1 MGPVVS
7 RRARRGL
14 FGLVVASAVV
24 TAGCGIPTGGTPIS
38 IAKSDVPPH
47 LINPVTPTTV
57 NSPIPA
63 GAAVPEPIYL
73 VGPSQHVIAVSR
85 DVQFPASLSEIMETL
100 LAGPTAI
107 ESKFGL
113 QSFLSGSKT
122 HVSVAVVGGIATVNF
137 TTNPVLDQVVGPD
150 QTLAIAQ
157 VVYTATQQSG
167 VTGVVFQIAGQ
178 PIGVPTASGVQ
189 VPGPVDRT
197 SYLPQ
202 APLT

>member
-1 MGPVVS
+1 LAALALAV
-7 RRARRGL
+7 
-14 FGLVVASAVV
+14 LVG
-24 TAGCGIPTGGTPIS
+24 GCGIPTGGTPTV
-38 IAKSDVPPH
+38 IAKSDVPLH
-47 LINPVTPTTV
+47 LINPVTPPTD
-57 NSPIPA
+57 SPVPA

-85 DVQFPASLSEIMETL
+85 DVQFPASLGEIMGTL
-100 LAGPTAI
+100 LVGPTAA
-107 ESKFGL
+107 ESRFGL
-113 QSFLSGSKT
+113 QSFLTGTKT
-122 HVSVAVVGGIATVNF
+122 NVVVTVVAGIATVNF
-137 TTNPVLDQVVGPD
+137 TTNPVQVVGPD

-178 PIGVPTASGVQ
+178 PIEVPTASGVQ
-189 VPGPVDRT
+189 VSGPVDRT

>member
-7 RRARRGL
+7 RRPRRGL
-14 FGLVVASAVV
+14 LGLVVASALAA
-24 TAGCGIPTGGTPIS
+24 AGCGIPTGGNPIS

-47 LINPVTPTTV
+47 LFNPVTPTTV

-85 DVQFPASLSEIMETL
+85 DVQFPASLSEIMESL
-100 LAGPTAI
+100 LAGPTAV

-122 HVSVAVVGGIATVNF
+122 DVSLTVVGGIATVDF
-137 TTNPVLDQVVGPD
+137 TTNPVQVVGPD

-167 VTGVVFQIAGQ
+167 VTGVSFQIAGQ
-178 PIGVPTASGVQ
+178 PIGVPTSSGVQ
-189 VPGPVDRT
+189 VPGPVDRS

-202 APLT
+202 APLP

>member
-1 MGPVVS
+1 
-7 RRARRGL
+7 
-14 FGLVVASAVV
+14 LVAVASAVL
-24 TAGCGIPTGGTPIS
+24 AGGCGIPTGGTPTV
-38 IAKSDVPPH
+38 IAKSDVPLH

-57 NSPIPA
+57 NSPVPA

-85 DVQFPASLSEIMETL
+85 DVQFPASLSEIMATL
-100 LAGPTAI
+100 LVGPTAA
-107 ESKFGL
+107 ESRFGL
-113 QSFLSGSKT
+113 QNFLTGTKT
-122 HVSVAVVGGIATVNF
+122 HVVVTVVAGIATVNF
-137 TTNPVLDQVVGPD
+137 TTNPVQVVGPD

-178 PIGVPTASGVQ
+178 AIEVPTASGVQ

>member
-1 MGPVVS
+1 M
-7 RRARRGL
+7 
-14 FGLVVASAVV
+14 
-24 TAGCGIPTGGTPIS
+24 
-38 IAKSDVPPH
+38 
-47 LINPVTPTTV
+47 
-57 NSPIPA
+57 
-63 GAAVPEPIYL
+63 
-73 VGPSQHVIAVSR
+73 
-85 DVQFPASLSEIMETL
+85 
-100 LAGPTAI
+100 
-107 ESKFGL
+107 
-113 QSFLSGSKT
+113 
-122 HVSVAVVGGIATVNF
+122 SVAVVGGIATVNF

>member
-7 RRARRGL
+7 RARLGL
-14 FGLVVASAVV
+14 CGLMVASALM
-24 TAGCGIPTGGTPIS
+24 AAACGIPTSGAPIS

-85 DVQFPASLSEIMETL
+85 DVQFPASLGEIMETL
-100 LAGPTAI
+100 LAGPTAV

-113 QSFLSGSKT
+113 QSFLTGSKT
-122 HVSVAVVGGIATVNF
+122 DVSVTVVAGIATVDF
-137 TTNPVLDQVVGPD
+137 TTNPVQVVGPD

-167 VTGVVFQIAGQ
+167 VTGVLFQIAGK
-178 PIGVPTASGVQ
+178 PIGVPTSSGVQ
-189 VPGPVDRT
+189 VPGPVDRS

-202 APLT
+202 APLP